1 MRASDFQETNV
12 TDSCFD
18 LSIIMPVYNAVE
30 TVSRSINS
38 FQDLAKELSDII
50 IASVNF
56 YGEIFNNIINKG
68 ISRERIIPNF
78 ML

>member
-56 YGEIFNNIINKG
+56 YCEIFNKIISLG
-68 ISRERIIPNF
+68 ISKERVIPNF
-78 ML
+78 LL